1 MYTGLVTDRPGTR
14 LLPGVLEL
22 DIETRRGDRVEQ
34 RRDRVAVEE
43 PLQICVVG
51 EPIATTM
58 RTPGHDHELVAG
70 FLFAEGLIRSGND
83 LGTLG
88 ACGRPGEEGYGNVID
103 VSPGPGTA
111 FDLDSAE
118 RMRRSSLTT
127 AACGVCGR
135 RSIDDLLA
143 RCGRLE
149 DPFRF
154 AAAQL
159 STVTAGLRQNQ
170 RVFAHTGGLH
180 AAAVV
185 NAGGE
190 YRVVREDIG
199 RHNAVDKVV
208 GRLLLDGALPAS
220 ASVLVVSG
228 RTSFEIVQKA
238 LMAKF
243 PMVVGVSAP
252 SSLAVATA
260 VRANLTLVGFAR
272 DDTFNVY
279 SGRQRIV

>member
-1 MYTGLVTDRPGTR
+1 VTDSPGTR
-14 LLPGVLEL
+14 LPPGVVEL
-22 DIETRRGDRVEQ
+22 DIETRRAGRVDQ

-43 PLQICVVG
+43 PLQIRVTG

-58 RTPGHDHELVAG
+58 RTPGSDHELVAG
-70 FLFAEGLIRSGND
+70 FLFSEGLIRSARE
-83 LGTLG
+83 LGTL
-88 ACGRPGEEGYGNVID
+88 APCGRPGEDGYGNVID
-103 VSPGPGTA
+103 VSPGPGTT

-118 RMRRSSLTT
+118 RVRRSSVTS

-143 RCGRLE
+143 RRGRLS

-154 AAAQL
+154 PSSRL
-159 STVTAGLRQNQ
+159 LELTAGLREKQQ
-170 RVFAHTGGLH
+170 VFAHTGGLH
-180 AAAVV
+180 AAAL
-185 NAGGE
+185 ASAQGA

-208 GRLLLDGALPAS
+208 GRLLLDDALPAS
-220 ASVLVVSG
+220 DVVLVVSG

-238 LMAKF
+238 LMAQI
-243 PMVVGVSAP
+243 PIVVGVSAP

-260 VRANLTLVGFAR
+260 ARANLTLVGFAR
-272 DDTFNVY
+272 DDSFNVY
-279 SGRQRIV
+279 AGQERLV